1 MWFKTESLP
10 SDGFGLKAYIP
21 LISNYRNMISYLIV
35 LGLKISLI
43 YLNKQLIK
51 DYLEYLMRKFI

>member
-10 SDGFGLKAYIP
+10 SDGFGLKAFIP
-21 LISNYRNMISYLIV
+21 LISNYSNMINYLIV
-35 LGLKISLI
+35 LGLNISLI

-51 DYLEYLMRKFI
+51 DYLEYLMRQFI